1 MCLCAHPFPVGSSS
15 GGGGGELYLLMIS
28 LKKKNNIQELRR
40 SYIIF
45 IHFSVHNIEILIVW
59 LLT

>member
-1 MCLCAHPFPVGSSS
+1 MCLRAHPFPVGSSS

-28 LKKKNNIQELRR
+28 LKKTQTIQELHR

-45 IHFSVHNIEILIVW
+45 IHFSVHKIEIIKM
-59 LLT
+59 